1 MQSPHEAKSWVKI
14 ISLSL
19 AENRAQ
25 WVGGW
30 KNRCVCPFQKLFV
43 CSPTCLSPWQLASAS
58 DWWGYW
64 FDPTDHGYE
73 KAALSL
79 SLLWPWTQ
87 PAINV
92 FVWPFG
98 CGVKHR
104 GSETSCGQFPPICTT
119 LRIWDLFNWFCIWCC
134 GRLWR
139 LSTSTFGEFCC
150 TSACSMG
157 TRSSGDFIKVC
168 ASCRRDP
175 VHTITDFSQNWDFLM
190 HLYVLPTCIYIFK
203 IKKNLGLKN
212 TTKKNLRTR

>member
-1 MQSPHEAKSWVKI
+1 MWKCKTHMKLSHELK
-14 ISLSL
+14 LSL
-19 AENRAQ
+19 RPLAASRAQ

-43 CSPTCLSPWQLASAS
+43 CSPTCLSPCQLACVS

-98 CGVKHR
+98 CGVKHQ
-104 GSETSCGQFPPICTT
+104 GSVYCLGFFFSSCRQFPPICAT
-119 LRIWDLFNWFCIWCC
+119 LRIWGLFNWFCIWCC
-134 GRLWR
+134 VRVWR
-139 LSTSTFGEFCC
+139 LSTSMFGEFCC

-157 TRSSGDFIKVC
+157 TRSSGF
-168 ASCRRDP
+168 
-175 VHTITDFSQNWDFLM
+175 FLKCT
-190 HLYVLPTCIYIFK
+190 LLARGILSTPSLIFHK
-203 IKKNLGLKN
+203 
-212 TTKKNLRTR
+212 TETF